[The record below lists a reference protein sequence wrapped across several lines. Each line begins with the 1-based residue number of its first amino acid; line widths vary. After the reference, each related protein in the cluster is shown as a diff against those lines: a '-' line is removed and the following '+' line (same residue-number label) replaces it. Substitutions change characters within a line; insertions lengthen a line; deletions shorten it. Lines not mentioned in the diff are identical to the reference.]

1 MATTVASQWAKVNIG
16 CGLSGV
22 PGWYNLDNSSTIAV
36 SRLPFGPRLF
46 RTPAWPSDVRRHDV
60 TKGLPFASGSV
71 AYIYSSHTFEH
82 FTYEQ
87 SLALAEECFRVMQAG
102 GILRVVVP
110 DLKLIVQAYLHDKSA
125 MASHNFLQRLCLNRG
140 IRDLLHPGA
149 NHAQM
154 FDDRSLC
161 HLLQAAA
168 LATPAVCQFRGSAIP
183 DIERI
188 ECEERRSESLYVE
201 TQK

>member
-1 MATTVASQWAKVNIG
+1 MATTVASQSVKVNIG

-22 PGWYNLDNSSTIAV
+22 PGWYNLDNSPTIAL

-46 RTPAWPSDVRRHDV
+46 KTPPWPPDVRRHDV

-87 SLALAEECFRVMQAG
+87 SLALAEECFRVLQPG

-110 DLKLIVQAYLHDKSA
+110 DLKLIVRSYLHDESA

-149 NHAQM
+149 NHSQM
-154 FDDRSLC
+154 FDNRSLC
-161 HLLQAAA
+161 HLLQAAGFSR
-168 LATPAVCQFRGSAIP
+168 PAVCQFRGSAIP
-183 DIERI
+183 EIERI
-188 ECEERRSESLYVE
+188 EGEERRSESLYVE
-201 TQK
+201 ALK

>member
-1 MATTVASQWAKVNIG
+1 MATTVASQSVKINVG

-22 PGWYNLDNSSTIAV
+22 PGWYNLDNSPTIAL

-46 RTPAWPSDVRRHDV
+46 RTPPWPPDVRRHDV
-60 TKGLPFASGSV
+60 NKGLPFASDSV

-87 SLALAEECFRVMQAG
+87 SLALAEECFRVMQRG
-102 GILRVVVP
+102 GILRVAVP
-110 DLKLIVQAYLHDKSA
+110 DLKLIVQSYLHDESA

-149 NHAQM
+149 NHSQM

-161 HLLQAAA
+161 YLLRVAGFSR
-168 LATPAVCQFRGSAIP
+168 PAVCPFRSSAIP
-183 DIERI
+183 EIERI
-188 ECEERRSESLYVE
+188 EGEERRSESLYVE
-201 TQK
+201 AQK